1 MNFLQVIQTIL
12 AILLLI
18 AILAQNRGAGLGNT
32 WGGSG
37 EFYVT
42 RRGMEKLLF
51 RATVVIAALFIA
63 VSFFGL
69 LI

>member
-1 MNFLQVIQTIL
+1 MSFLQIVQTVL
-12 AILLLI
+12 ALLLLLS
-18 AILAQNRGAGLGNT
+18 ILIQNRGAGLGST

-51 RATVVIAALFIA
+51 RATIIIAFAFIV
-63 VSFFGL
+63 VSFASL
-69 LI
+69 LV